1 MALDRVMGVAQISR
15 SPAARS
21 DAGAA
26 TAPTGVA
33 TPPAGQADGLR
44 PQQGLGPPGELLARS
59 AEGQRFSLP
68 ATALAGLSL
77 TAGQL
82 LLVKVLSTSPRLELV
97 LLGSGRE
104 DAAAAAT
111 NTEAA
116 ELAASQPDQ
125 AAIRRMVAQT
135 LDTPAL
141 ASSWRSM
148 MLARLQLANLV
159 PETAGQL
166 RLSSPPDALPHGRE
180 PGGALADS
188 ASHQAAPALMFQ
200 TLLWH
205 GVTLSVWLRPDRYGD
220 AAARRRTHRQGLRLV
235 LTLAELGLVEIEVDV
250 QDQTVALTLTAAQ
263 PLAEAVLR
271 SRVSLISARLA
282 HVGLH
287 LMRCHVA
294 HGPVTEP
301 VTAAGA
307 AHAVPSE
314 ANLPLVLFRG
324 AAEVVA
330 GLSPPF
336 Q

>member
-15 SPAARS
+15 MPAARS
-21 DAGAA
+21 DAGTAA
-26 TAPTGVA
+26 APVG
-33 TPPAGQADGLR
+33 PADRQR
-44 PQQGLGPPGELLARS
+44 PQTGLAPEGELLARS

-68 ATALAGLSL
+68 STALAGLTL

-82 LLVKVLSTSPRLELV
+82 LLVKVLSTSPRLELA
-97 LLGSGRE
+97 LLGSARE
-104 DAAAAAT
+104 DTALPAT
-111 NTEAA
+111 STDAA
-116 ELAASQPDQ
+116 ELAAIQPDQ
-125 AAIRRMVAQT
+125 AAIRRMLAQS
-135 LDTPAL
+135 LDTPTL

-148 MLARLQLANLV
+148 MLVRVQQANLV
-159 PETAGQL
+159 PETPAQL
-166 RLSSPPDALPHGRE
+166 RLGQPPDAMPRSSE
-180 PGGALADS
+180 PGVPLADS
-188 ASHQAAPALMFQ
+188 GIRLAQPLLMFQ
-200 TLLWH
+200 TQLWH
-205 GVTLSVWLRPDRYGD
+205 GVTLSVWLRPDRHGD
-220 AAARRRTHRQGLRLV
+220 PATRRRTHRQGLRLV
-235 LTLAELGLVEIEVDV
+235 LNLAGLGLVEIEVDV
-250 QDQTVALTLTAAQ
+250 QDQTVALTLTAVQ

-287 LMRCHVA
+287 LMRCRVA

>member
-15 SPAARS
+15 MPTARS
-21 DAGAA
+21 DAGTAA
-26 TAPTGVA
+26 APVG
-33 TPPAGQADGLR
+33 PADRQR
-44 PQQGLGPPGELLARS
+44 PQTGLAPEGELLARS

-68 ATALAGLSL
+68 STALAGLTL

-82 LLVKVLSTSPRLELV
+82 LLVKVLSTSPRLELA
-97 LLGSGRE
+97 LLGSARE
-104 DAAAAAT
+104 DTALPAT
-111 NTEAA
+111 STDAA
-116 ELAASQPDQ
+116 ELAAIQPDQ
-125 AAIRRMVAQT
+125 AAIRRMLAQS
-135 LDTPAL
+135 LDTPTL

-148 MLARLQLANLV
+148 MLVRVQQANLV
-159 PETAGQL
+159 PETPAQP
-166 RLSSPPDALPHGRE
+166 RLEAPQDARPHGIE
-180 PGGALADS
+180 PGVPLADS
-188 ASHQAAPALMFQ
+188 GIRLAQPLLMFQ

-235 LTLAELGLVEIEVDV
+235 LNLAGLGLVEIEVDV
-250 QDQTVALTLTAAQ
+250 QDQTVALTLTAVQ

-301 VTAAGA
+301 VMAAGA